1 MIIKNLSP
9 PAAIA
14 LQAVNEYYRKAASLK
29 NLNQERVQ
37 AWLKKFTSS
46 PQYYKSY
53 PCFSCLE
60 IKDRASFHNK
70 QMLKFEKGPTK
81 HDKQPRPLCLM
92 CSKTQPGRV
101 VRVGDK
107 SRRVY
112 CDACLGF
119 CQDFCTN
126 CHRCH
131 GCVKKGVVSAIRR
144 TPWSKE
150 HGILECRGHQWI
162 EIPPVSRGHAV
173 LISTFEGIQEYHRR
187 KY

>member
-9 PAAIA
+9 AAAIA

-29 NLNQERVQ
+29 NPNGNRVQ
-37 AWLKKFTSS
+37 AWLKRFISS
-46 PQYYKSY
+46 PRYHKNY

-60 IKDRASFHNK
+60 MKDRASFANK

-81 HDKQPRPLCLM
+81 HDKQPRPSCLICWIETKRM
-92 CSKTQPGRV
+92 LPGRV

-112 CDACLGF
+112 CDACLNI
-119 CQDFCTN
+119 CLDFCTK

-131 GCVKKGVVSAIRR
+131 GCVKKGVVSTLRK

-150 HGILECRGHQWI
+150 HGTLQCSRHQWV
-162 EIPPVSRGHAV
+162 EIRPIPDYSNVTVSFH
-173 LISTFEGIQEYHRR
+173 Y
-187 KY
+187 